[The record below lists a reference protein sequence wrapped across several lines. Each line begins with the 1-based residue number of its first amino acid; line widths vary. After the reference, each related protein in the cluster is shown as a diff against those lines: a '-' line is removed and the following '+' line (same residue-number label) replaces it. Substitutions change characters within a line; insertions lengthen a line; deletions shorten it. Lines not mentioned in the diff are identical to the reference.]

1 MLNDNSTPKHLWVEA
16 VNIAC
21 YLQNIIY
28 IRPILKMTPNKLWKE
43 RKPIISYIYPFGCQ
57 CFILNTKDNLG
68 KFDSQCDNG
77 TLFAYS
83 ETSKAYKVY
92 NSRTSVVKEAI
103 HVRFN
108 DTKPDTKT
116 SKLGESFVDIS
127 LDKGIGPLTKSLEL
141 DESNQAT

>member
-1 MLNDNSTPKHLWVEA
+1 M
-16 VNIAC
+16 
-21 YLQNIIY
+21 
-28 IRPILKMTPNKLWKE
+28 
-43 RKPIISYIYPFGCQ
+43 
-57 CFILNTKDNLG
+57 
-68 KFDSQCDNG
+68 
-77 TLFAYS
+77 
-83 ETSKAYKVY
+83 
-92 NSRTSVVKEAI
+92 KEAI